1 MRLGPVA
8 LMALV
13 MPVLLVVSVV
23 LAVLALLVVLVLL
36 VTWSWVIRRRLRSVA
51 FARCARF
58 RR

>member
-8 LMALV
+8 LVALV

-23 LAVLALLVVLVLL
+23 LAVLVVLALL
-36 VTWSWVIRRRLRSVA
+36 VTWSWAIRRRLRSVA